1 MVNNGEVKQEGEEIN
16 WVRFCK
22 CDLNDKIRNP
32 IFHAE
37 KNGTNGQAQ
46 NGSTQYEPGLIML
59 LGYNTGIQAWYLQGT
74 NEAREVLSI
83 RNGLKCRTALILPTP
98 ANDDQTGKQVNC
110 PEKMGSMINFS
121 ILAGTK
127 TMVGSG
133 QWSRIKTYFTQE

>member
-1 MVNNGEVKQEGEEIN
+1 MNNGEVKQEGEEIN

-110 PEKMGSMINFS
+110 LGKDEVNDKIF

-133 QWSRIKTYFTQE
+133 KWSRIKTYFTQE

>member
-1 MVNNGEVKQEGEEIN
+1 MNNGEVKQEGEEIN

-98 ANDDQTGKQVNC
+98 ANNDQTGKQVNS
-110 PEKMGSMINFS
+110 PEKMRSMINFW

-133 QWSRIKTYFTQE
+133 KWSRIETYFT

>member
-46 NGSTQYEPGLIML
+46 NGTTQYEPGLIML

-98 ANDDQTGKQVNC
+98 ANDDGKQVI
-110 PEKMGSMINFS
+110 SS
-121 ILAGTK
+121 T
-127 TMVGSG
+127 
-133 QWSRIKTYFTQE
+133 QSRPWIRCVVHMALI